1 MSDVCDSV
9 GKRIRLLRKSRRW
22 TQEELGERARLH
34 PTYIG
39 GIERGERNPTLLN
52 LHRIAKALQVPF
64 DELFILP
71 ANGGDKKHGPR
82 RASPLQHARLLRL
95 SLLCYLAA
103 REAISLSETKNGP
116 AGRPGQSAN
125 LDEAFKA
132 LALSSP
138 DVMQQLH
145 ICLDGCLACVKGTL
159 VPTGDRK
166 DMDSL

>member
-1 MSDVCDSV
+1 MPDICGSV
-9 GKRIRLLRKSRRW
+9 GQRIRLLRRSCGW
-22 TQEELGERARLH
+22 SQEELGERARLH

-39 GIERGERNPTLLN
+39 GIERGERNHTLRN

-64 DELFILP
+64 VELFILP
-71 ANGGDKKHGPR
+71 ANEGDKRRGPR
-82 RASPLQHARLLRL
+82 RASPLEHARLLKL
-95 SLLCYLAA
+95 ALLCYLAA
-103 REAISLSETKNGP
+103 RESISLIEAKNNH

-132 LALSSP
+132 LVLSSP
-138 DVMQQLH
+138 DMMQQLH